1 MANQRLQGKVVIV
14 VGGATGIGA
23 AAALKLSEAGAAV
36 VIGDINVE
44 GAGKVIA
51 QINRGGGRAKAV
63 SCDISDEEAV
73 ATLIKETV
81 DSYGGLDGIHVNA
94 ADLSIVA
101 EDSDA
106 LSIPMEIF
114 DRTMAVDLRGHLL
127 CTRHALPELLKRGG
141 GALVYTSSDAAFM
154 GEPIRLAY
162 GVAKAGI
169 NALMRHVASRWGK
182 EGIRANSISPGLVL
196 TETAT
201 AVLAEEERNLLAQAT
216 RSRRLGKPEDIAG
229 AVVFLMSQEG
239 EWINGQTI
247 SVNGGILLR

>member
-1 MANQRLQGKVVIV
+1 MADQRLLGKVVIV
-14 VGGATGIGA
+14 AGGATGIGA
-23 AAALKLSEAGAAV
+23 ATALKLSEAGAAV
-36 VIGDINVE
+36 VIGDINLE

-51 QINRGGGRAKAV
+51 QINDGGGRAKAV
-63 SCDISDEEAV
+63 NCDISDDKSV
-73 ATLIKETV
+73 AALVKATV
-81 DSYGGLDGIHVNA
+81 NSYGGLDGIHVNA
-94 ADLSIVA
+94 ADLSIIA

-162 GVAKAGI
+162 GVANAGI

-182 EGIRANSISPGLVL
+182 EGIRANSIAPGFVL
-196 TETAT
+196 TEAAT
-201 AVLAEEERNLLAQAT
+201 ANVPEEERKLFTQAT

>member
-1 MANQRLQGKVVIV
+1 MADQRLGGKVIIV
-14 VGGATGIGA
+14 AGGATGIGA
-23 AAALKLSEAGAAV
+23 ATALKLSQAGAAV
-36 VIGDINVE
+36 VIGDVNLE
-44 GAGKVIA
+44 GARKVIA
-51 QINRGGGRAKAV
+51 QIDRDGGQARAV
-63 SCDISDEEAV
+63 NCDISDDQAV
-73 ATLIKETV
+73 AALIKSTV
-81 DSYGGLDGIHVNA
+81 DWYGGLDGIHINA
-94 ADLSIVA
+94 ADLSIIG
-101 EDSDA
+101 EDGDA

-114 DRTMAVDLRGHLL
+114 DRTIAVDLRGHLL
-127 CTRHALPELLKRGG
+127 CTRHALPALLKRGG

-182 EGIRANSISPGLVL
+182 QGIRANSIAPGFVL

-201 AVLAEEERNLLAQAT
+201 ASIGEEERKLLGEAT
-216 RSRRLGKPEDIAG
+216 RSRRLGQPEDIAG

>member
-1 MANQRLQGKVVIV
+1 MADQRLHEKVIIV
-14 VGGATGIGA
+14 AGGATGIGA
-23 AAALKLSEAGAAV
+23 ATAVKLSQAGAAV
-36 VIGDINVE
+36 VIGDVNLSGAENV
-44 GAGKVIA
+44 VA

-63 SCDISDEEAV
+63 NCDISDDRSV
-73 ATLIKETV
+73 AAMIKVAV
-81 DSYGGLDGIHVNA
+81 DSYGGLDGIHINA
-94 ADLSIVA
+94 ADLSIIA
-101 EDSDA
+101 EDADA

-114 DRTMAVDLRGHLL
+114 DRTLAVDLRGHLL
-127 CTRHALPELLKRGG
+127 CTRHALPQLLKRGG

-154 GEPIRLAY
+154 GEPMRLAY

-182 EGIRANSISPGLVL
+182 QGVRANSISPGFIL
-196 TETAT
+196 TEAAT
-201 AVLAEEERNLLAQAT
+201 ANVGEQERKLLSDAT
-216 RSRRLGKPEDIAG
+216 RSPRLGKPEDIAG